1 VTTSLCCP
9 SRASL
14 FLGEFAHR
22 TGVLT
27 NEKPNGGFSAVRNLQ
42 DSTVARWLHDS
53 GYRTS
58 LIGQYLNQYDS
69 CARLPSCSVPQGW
82 ADWHAE
88 LTDGDVDYT
97 DYQLADSQGNG
108 QAVAT
113 TYTNQYST
121 TLLGQKAVSFIQ
133 DTQTNH
139 PTQPLFLYLAP
150 FAPHPDAV
158 PATGDGHV
166 YDSLTWRAPPAGIA
180 PPPWNQDPVN
190 GPTWSTDLDNNP
202 NHMGNPP
209 NPATLEKFLGK
220 KDKEHSNE
228 MEALIEVD
236 RQVHAVVQAL
246 GSQASNTLFVFTSDN
261 GLSWGEHR
269 Y

>member
-1 VTTSLCCP
+1 
-9 SRASL
+9 
-14 FLGEFAHR
+14 
-22 TGVLT
+22 
-27 NEKPNGGFSAVRNLQ
+27 
-42 DSTVARWLHDS
+42 
-53 GYRTS
+53 
-58 LIGQYLNQYDS
+58 
-69 CARLPSCSVPQGW
+69 
-82 ADWHAE
+82 
-88 LTDGDVDYT
+88 
-97 DYQLADSQGNG
+97 
-108 QAVAT
+108 
-113 TYTNQYST
+113 
-121 TLLGQKAVSFIQ
+121 Q
-133 DTQTNH
+133 DTETNH

-180 PPPWNQDPVN
+180 PPSWNQDPVN

-209 NPATLEKFLGK
+209 NPPTLEKFRGK

-269 Y
+269 YFDKKNCEFEECHRVPMVVRYDPLTDPGGTGPSRVDTTHPVVNVAISPTPPQPARL